1 MDHAR
6 ILAGIGKPL
15 PIYDSIATCFDDINR
30 LPDLLEPIFLETQ
43 GFDEETLDHLR
54 FALVR
59 VQVYADIHRY
69 EDMEHTQKAKYVAQV
84 LEKVIFGSLLLE
96 WEPQRND

>member
-6 ILAGIGKPL
+6 ILAGTGKPL
-15 PIYDSIATCFDDINR
+15 PIYTSIVACFDDINR
-30 LPDLLEPIFLETQ
+30 LPDLLEPIAMEAQ
-43 GFDEETLDHLR
+43 GFDEETLDNLR

-59 VQVYADIHRY
+59 AQVFADIHRY
-69 EDMEHTQKAKYVAQV
+69 EDMEHSQKVKYVAQV

-96 WEPQRND
+96 REPGPND